1 MYNGAAHHC
10 QARNSHFWDTR
21 SGRWTRRR
29 TAAEGQSPEARAA
42 KMTYGYPGYCARLMR
57 SEHLNVDSCIEG
69 PIVENGERQLVW
81 RVLGDVDQRG
91 GGVSVSIAVGGADQ
105 KLVPPHIVSEIVAN
119 IVAILGASSGKILP
133 GIVPAQA
140 KDLDDNK
147 RDKPVVLC
155 KQWT

>member
-1 MYNGAAHHC
+1 
-10 QARNSHFWDTR
+10 
-21 SGRWTRRR
+21 
-29 TAAEGQSPEARAA
+29 
-42 KMTYGYPGYCARLMR
+42 MR